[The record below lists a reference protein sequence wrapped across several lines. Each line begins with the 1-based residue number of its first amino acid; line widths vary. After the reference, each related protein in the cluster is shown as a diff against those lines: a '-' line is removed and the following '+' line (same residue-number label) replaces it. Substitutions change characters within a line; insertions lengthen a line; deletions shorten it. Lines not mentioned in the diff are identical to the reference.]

1 MSKITHPVRVGTR
14 IQAVLRQG
22 AALGS
27 TSTAGQDMAVKRKKR
42 DSPDKSEKRN
52 RSRKPVIFKYYL
64 KSTEEGALVLQK
76 PLLQVKGNSYKEQQK
91 SIEVKFHTKLQYKRM
106 SRITSFCCGKCTTKT
121 SKL

>member
-42 DSPDKSEKRN
+42 DSPDKRRGTEAESQ
-52 RSRKPVIFKYYL
+52 SFS
-64 KSTEEGALVLQK
+64 ST
-76 PLLQVKGNSYKEQQK
+76 
-91 SIEVKFHTKLQYKRM
+91 T
-106 SRITSFCCGKCTTKT
+106 
-121 SKL
+121 